1 MLLIFSGIGFSQDLY
16 DFDDS
21 GIDDQIAD
29 ETLAPDPY
37 ISDFNHIF
45 RDDDD
50 LLNYKKLRSY
60 LKRKQAE
67 QKK

>member
-37 ISDFNHIF
+37 ISDFNDIF